1 MAERNANI
9 ARYSGLKT
17 KDYMAYACGD
27 LGICLGFTL
36 QSSLIQTYYT
46 DCLLLHPLFIM
57 IMFVLARIW
66 DGINDPM
73 MGAICDRMKPNKFGK
88 YRRWFLYGAIPFAV
102 TIALM
107 FIQWPGFAPGKGIVT
122 NQNIGV
128 YIYATISYVLFGMAM
143 TAIQIPYGSLA
154 SVVTLSQKERS
165 KLSIW
170 RSIGSSIG
178 SLPVII
184 ISSLAFQTDP
194 ETKKG
199 IVDYKVLIIGIA
211 IMAALAVLF
220 LLLAFKGNKERAPIP
235 APQPKAKGSLK
246 KGIKRIVSTRSML
259 SLCIISAIFLS
270 GSMFST
276 GYYTYI
282 IRKYFNISG
291 FPTMLPSF
299 FVVLAAFILMF
310 ILQKLTTKWG
320 KKEVCTIGMGIA
332 ATANLCML
340 FLLPCGTGIPVVVV
354 FFILNFIS
362 CFGSGVLNMAVW
374 GMATDAI
381 DDIQIKSGV
390 REDGSCYSIFMFF
403 RKCGQ
408 ALSAIA
414 INGSLLGFGYKY
426 QPGEAKDFNTDQLR
440 VMFTLGSVIPA
451 ALYGICTLLLIFWFP
466 LNKKALDELEEKKEV
481 FYATQNNVKA
491 K

>member
-1 MAERNANI
+1 MGNKNVNI

-46 DCLLLHPLFIM
+46 DCLLLHPLFVM

-73 MGAICDRMKPNKFGK
+73 MGAICDRMKPNKLGK

-107 FIQWPGFAPGKGIVT
+107 FIKWPGFGVDSH
-122 NQNIGV
+122 NIWV
-128 YIYATISYVLFGMAM
+128 YVYATVTYVLFGMAM

-154 SVVTLSQKERS
+154 SVVTLDQKERS

-184 ISSLAFQTDP
+184 ISSLAFKTDAK
-194 ETKKG
+194 TKQG
-199 IVDYKVLIIGIA
+199 IVDYKILIIGIA
-211 IMAALAVLF
+211 IMATLAVIF
-220 LLLAFKGNKERAPIP
+220 LLLAYKGNKERAPIP
-235 APQPKAKGSLK
+235 KPQPRVKGAIK
-246 KGIKRIVSTRSML
+246 KGIKRIVSTRSMI

-270 GSMFST
+270 ASMFST

-282 IRKYFNISG
+282 IRKYFNVQG
-291 FPTMLPSF
+291 FWPMLPSF

-310 ILQKLTTKWG
+310 ILQRLTTKFG
-320 KKEVCTIGMGIA
+320 KKEVCTVGMGIA
-332 ATANLCML
+332 SAANLCML
-340 FLLPCGTGIPVVVV
+340 FLLPCGTGTPVVVV

-381 DDIQIKSGV
+381 DDIQIRSGV

-426 QPGEAKDFNTDQLR
+426 QPGEGKNFNEHQLR
-440 VMFTLGSVIPA
+440 IMFTLGSVIPA

-466 LNKKALDELEEKKEV
+466 LSKKALDELESKKEV
-481 FYATQNNVKA
+481 FYAKVK
-491 K
+491 

>member
-1 MAERNANI
+1 MAINVNI
-9 ARYSGLKT
+9 SRYSGLRT

-46 DCLLLHPLFIM
+46 DCLLLHPLFVM
-57 IMFVLARIW
+57 IMFVVARIW

-73 MGAICDRMKPNKFGK
+73 MGRICDKMKPNRFGK

-102 TIALM
+102 TIFLM
-107 FIQWPGFAPGKGIVT
+107 FIKWPGFGVT
-122 NQNIGV
+122 SANIGV
-128 YIYATISYVLFGMAM
+128 YIYATITYVLFGMAM

-154 SVVTLSQKERS
+154 SVVTMDQKERS

-178 SLPVII
+178 SLPVIL
-184 ISSLAFQTDP
+184 ISSLAFKTDP
-194 ETKKG
+194 TTKKG
-199 IVDYKVLIIGIA
+199 IVDYQTLIIGIA
-211 IMAALAVLF
+211 VMAALAIVF
-220 LLLAFKGNKERAPIP
+220 LMLAFKGNKERVPIQP
-235 APQPKAKGSLK
+235 PQPKVKGAMK

-259 SLCIISAIFLS
+259 SLCIISAIFLA

-310 ILQKLTTKWG
+310 ILQKLTNKFG
-320 KKEVCTIGMGIA
+320 KKEVCLVGMGLASI
-332 ATANLCML
+332 ANLCML
-340 FLLPCGTGIPVVVV
+340 FLLNAGTGTEAVVI
-354 FFILNFIS
+354 FFVLNFIS

-390 REDGSCYSIFMFF
+390 REDGSCYAIFMFF

-426 QPGEAKDFNTDQLR
+426 EPGEAADFTVEQLR
-440 VMFTLGSVIPA
+440 TMFVLGSVIPA
-451 ALYGICTLLLIFWFP
+451 VLYGVCTILLIFWFP
-466 LNKKALDELEEKKEV
+466 LNKEALEELESKKEI
-481 FYATQNNVKA
+481 FMANLDKA
-491 K
+491 SAKK

>member
-1 MAERNANI
+1 MKKENVNI

-36 QSSLIQTYYT
+36 QSALIQTYYT
-46 DCLLLHPLFIM
+46 DCLLLHPLFVM

-73 MGAICDRMKPNKFGK
+73 MGRICDRMKPNHRGK
-88 YRRWFLYGAIPFAV
+88 YRRWFLYGCIPFAV

-107 FIQWPGFAPGKGIVT
+107 FIKWPGFGVT
-122 NQNIGV
+122 PVNAWV
-128 YIYATISYVLFGMAM
+128 YVYATVTYVLFGMAM

-154 SVVTLSQKERS
+154 SVVTIDQKERS

-184 ISSLAFQTDP
+184 ISSLAFKPGAQ
-194 ETKKG
+194 
-199 IVDYKVLIIGIA
+199 VDYTVLIIGIA
-211 IMAALAVLF
+211 IMATLAVVF
-220 LLLAFKGNKERAPIP
+220 LLLAYKGNKERAPIKD
-235 APQPKAKGSLK
+235 PQPRVKGAMR
-246 KGIKRIVSTRSML
+246 KGISRIVHTRSML
-259 SLCIISAIFLS
+259 SICVISAIFLA

-276 GYYTYI
+276 GYYTYL
-282 IRKYFNISG
+282 IRQYFMLDG
-291 FPTMLPSF
+291 FVTMLPSF
-299 FVVLAAFILMF
+299 FVVLAALILMF
-310 ILQKLTTKWG
+310 FLQKVTLKFG

-332 ATANLCML
+332 SVANLLML
-340 FLLPCGTGIPVVVV
+340 CLANAGTSTAVVAV
-354 FFILNFIS
+354 FFVLNFIS

-381 DDIQIKSGV
+381 DDIQIRSGV
-390 REDGSCYSIFMFF
+390 REDGSCYAIFMFF

-408 ALSAIA
+408 ALSAIT
-414 INGSLLGFGYKY
+414 INGSLLAFGYTYEPKE
-426 QPGEAKDFNTDQLR
+426 PAKFTPEQLHT
-440 VMFTLGSVIPA
+440 MFILGSVVPA
-451 ALYGICTLLLIFWFP
+451 ALYGICTLLFIFWYP
-466 LNKKALDELEEKKEV
+466 LSKKALEELEDQKEE
-481 FYATQNNVKA
+481 FYAKENAKA